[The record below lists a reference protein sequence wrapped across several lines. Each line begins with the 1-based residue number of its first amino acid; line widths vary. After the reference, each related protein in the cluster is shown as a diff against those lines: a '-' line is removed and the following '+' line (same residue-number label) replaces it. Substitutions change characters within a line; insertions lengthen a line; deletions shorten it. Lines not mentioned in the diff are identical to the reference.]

1 MATTIATSSS
11 WFYDKSSEV
20 LFVNEDTHKVG
31 INNNAP
37 QYELQ
42 VDGNIYATGYCNLP
56 AFALSNQIYPI
67 ATYSSNTSYWGSNVA
82 AWSSNNLVKNSNV
95 VGVSNLATSN
105 VNLVT
110 LQRNGSNV
118 IGTDA
123 KIDYNT
129 WIKNG
134 PTYSNDNTLAIA
146 GITLGALGVIG
157 ATGQILSST
166 GAGQVLIDDLKNR
179 VGNNEIDDT
188 YDPDQ
193 AASENL
199 KTHWNNVIFKPIY
212 QNIGKKEVGFGSNIY
227 IARNS
232 SIYTIDPNNLIDYDS
247 GRTRRINTA
256 STGLTTIF
264 DGVTST
270 LVSRYILCS
279 SNASIGN
286 ILTAPTILTSNIST
300 SNITSSNASFC
311 NCYASNANAQN
322 FFSSN
327 ASAEKF
333 LSSSVQVGNFF
344 VTSSGIYVGDPINP
358 LTSFLVI
365 DNAGNY
371 KGTIAKEQINN
382 QEAMNLNT
390 LCDGVIQYGG
400 FQTAT
405 NPLFDSP
412 FKFDYNA
419 LFEVL

>member
-1 MATTIATSSS
+1 MSSTIATSSS
-11 WFYDKSSEV
+11 WYYDKSSEV
-20 LFVNEDTHKVG
+20 LFVNEDTHRIGV
-31 INNNAP
+31 NNNAP

-42 VDGNIYATGYCNLP
+42 VDGTIYATTYSNLP
-56 AFALSNQIYPI
+56 AFAMSNQIYPI
-67 ATYSSNTSYWGSNVA
+67 ATYSSNTSVSASNVSSYTSNNMVVNGLTVSLSNLSVMSNIATNTISYKGSNVLDNDGRIDYKFLKNA
-82 AWSSNNLVKNSNV
+82 PAYSNNDSM
-95 VGVSNLATSN
+95 
-105 VNLVT
+105 
-110 LQRNGSNV
+110 
-118 IGTDA
+118 D
-123 KIDYNT
+123 
-129 WIKNG
+129 
-134 PTYSNDNTLAIA
+134 IA
-146 GITLGALGVIG
+146 GIVLGSLGIVAGAGTLL
-157 ATGQILSST
+157 TQT
-166 GAGQVLIDDLKNR
+166 GAGQVLLDDLKNR

-193 AASENL
+193 AESENI
-199 KTHWNNVIFKPIY
+199 KVHYNNIIYPPIY

-264 DGVTST
+264 DGATST
-270 LVSRYILCS
+270 LVSKYMLCS
-279 SNASIGN
+279 CNLSIGTL
-286 ILTAPTILTSNIST
+286 LTVPTILTSNITT
-300 SNITSSNASFC
+300 SNITSSNMTSSNGSF
-311 NCYASNANAQN
+311 QN
-322 FFSSN
+322 FYSSN

-358 LTSFLVI
+358 ITSFLVI

-382 QEAMNLNT
+382 QEAMNLNS
-390 LCDGVIQYGG
+390 LADGVIQYGG

-412 FKFDYNA
+412 FKFDMNA